1 MKSVKD
7 IRVTSKR
14 VFVRVDYNVPLDDR
28 LNITDDNRIQ
38 STLSLIRYLME
49 NKAKIIL
56 ASHLGRPKG
65 KRDMKY
71 SLAPVSKRLSEL
83 LGKKV
88 LFAED
93 CIGDAVMG
101 QVS

>member
-7 IRVTSKR
+7 INVTSKR
-14 VFVRVDYNVPLDDR
+14 VFVRVDYNVPLDDQ
-28 LNITDDNRIQ
+28 LNITDDNRIMQ
-38 STLSLIRYLME
+38 TLHLIGYLI
-49 NKAKIIL
+49 NNRSKIIL

-83 LGKKV
+83 LKKEIV
-88 LFAED
+88 LAED
-93 CIGDAVMG
+93 CIGDTVTG
-101 QVS
+101 

>member
-38 STLSLIRYLME
+38 ETLGLIRYLM
-49 NKAKIIL
+49 
-56 ASHLGRPKG
+56 
-65 KRDMKY
+65 
-71 SLAPVSKRLSEL
+71 
-83 LGKKV
+83 
-88 LFAED
+88 
-93 CIGDAVMG
+93 
-101 QVS
+101 

>member
-38 STLSLIRYLME
+38 ETLGLIRYLME

-65 KRDMKY
+65 KRDMTY
-71 SLAPVSKRLSEL
+71 SLAPVAGLYW
-83 LGKKV
+83 
-88 LFAED
+88 
-93 CIGDAVMG
+93 
-101 QVS
+101 